1 MLEQN
6 HIFALE
12 LLDTKGQ
19 VLGQTALNVNF
30 EPAAE
35 GVRFEAMRQSE
46 VALWPTLAGA
56 GIRVLPNY
64 NGHPPYTAG
73 FRLALTCAMP
83 STYAADFPLAWF
95 KRMAGAASAKWVK
108 EGKLAEGDEFQYK
121 LLAFERTTEANSK
134 APAFS
139 VDETPEPPAA
149 VGFDIKRLVDRSEA
163 QGNTAPGDAPVF
175 IPRSIIEEVIQL
187 GEAAGASETGGVL
200 LGHLLRDSQGPELGV
215 LITAQIPAQ
224 HTEAK
229 CESLVFTERTWAAV
243 DAAMTLRARSDEMIC
258 GWHHVHPSKYW
269 CAKCPP
275 ESQLRC
281 PLKQQDF
288 LSGDDV
294 ALHETVFPRPFH
306 VALLVTNAEDGP
318 RTSLFGWRQG
328 QVAQRGFYRLEEP
341 VELPGAQA
349 GKKE

>member
-1 MLEQN
+1 
-6 HIFALE
+6 
-12 LLDTKGQ
+12 
-19 VLGQTALNVNF
+19 
-30 EPAAE
+30 
-35 GVRFEAMRQSE
+35 
-46 VALWPTLAGA
+46 
-56 GIRVLPNY
+56 
-64 NGHPPYTAG
+64 
-73 FRLALTCAMP
+73 LTCAAP
-83 STYAADFPLAWF
+83 RIYAADFSLAWF
-95 KRMAGAASAKWVK
+95 KRMAGAVSAKWVT

-121 LLAFERTTEANSK
+121 LLAFERAPEASPK

-149 VGFDIKRLVDRSEA
+149 VEFDIKGLIGGSEA
-163 QGNTAPGDAPVF
+163 QGNMNPGDTPVF
-175 IPRSIIEEVIQL
+175 IPRNILEEVIQQ
-187 GEAAGASETGGVL
+187 GEAAEACETGGVL
-200 LGHLLRDSQGPELGV
+200 LGHLLRDSRGPELGV

-243 DAAMTLRARSDEMIC
+243 DAAIALRARADEMIC

-288 LSGDDV
+288 LSSDDL

-306 VALLVTNAEDGP
+306 VALLLTNADKGP

-328 QVAQRGFYRLEEP
+328 HVAQRGFYRLEEP
-341 VELPGAQA
+341 IELSGTRA
-349 GKKE
+349 GNKK